1 MTMQKPCTVGRNQ
14 LKIGRILRA
23 SKKFV
28 KMLWFSTCWL
38 LPYSIWREK
47 WQRNIWSEKCVKT
60 QGFNTL
66 VENEP
71 SSTHWILDN
80 TGNVENEEK
89 FVATFDCCCC
99 FSETTSWFCF
109 SLYNY
114 IAFGGFELCY
124 TFVIVL
130 ERRFLIVGMTLASR
144 NDQWW
149 WSQN

>member
-28 KMLWFSTCWL
+28 KMLWFLTCWL
-38 LPYSIWREK
+38 LSCLIWQEK
-47 WQRNIWSEKCVKT
+47 WQKKIFGRKNAWKHKDSM
-60 QGFNTL
+60 

-89 FVATFDCCCC
+89 FVAT
-99 FSETTSWFCF
+99 STASTTTSWFCF